1 MVNVVSLAEIIVS
14 FIAIYYILTVALNIK
29 AGMTGIPDF
38 GHAMFF
44 AIGGIVVANFA
55 ARIAAAFVASQLG
68 VSPGEAM
75 HLVIAENTAIMVKIN
90 EALATRPLLSIML
103 IIFSIVVALLLGGLL
118 GWIASY
124 PALRLRGDYLAI
136 MLLTASEGLR
146 IFVMYTKSIM
156 GSTPTVGLTT
166 PALFAFTGDA
176 GLWSTVFVASLAVIV
191 YLFAERF
198 HNSPSGRLFRA
209 VRDDEDSAEAVGKNI
224 AKVRRD
230 AMIIGSAIAALAGVA
245 YSFSTWIAGSSIAA
259 QSIFDRVLWTF
270 WPWALMILGGMS
282 SNRGIT
288 LATIVVGALI
298 VGPIRIYKNQIA
310 AALPVDKLGFDPG
323 NFASAL
329 EFTLVALLILLVL
342 LFRPK
347 GVIPEPPSYTL
358 KPSELKELVKEAGE
372 QLELSEEG
380 QQS

>member
-1 MVNVVSLAEIIVS
+1 MVNVVSLAEIIIS

-90 EALATRPLLSIML
+90 EALATKPLLSIML